1 MSDVILLPYHQD
13 ERLDDAA
20 IVLPADVDATLVD
33 PALPVADSQ
42 WPRLVALYEEL
53 ASAVAAGLGRGG
65 LRAVVV
71 GDCLASLGTLAG
83 LQRAGHDPSIVWF
96 DAHGD
101 IHTIASSTSQYL
113 GGMPLRMMIG
123 GDPDRLTGPLGIRTL
138 AEDRAVLVDAR
149 DLDPGEVE
157 FLATSRVRRSS
168 VDELTAADLPP
179 GPVLIH
185 IDLDVIDA
193 AEVPGMRFPV
203 GHGPSSDA
211 VLAAVARLYATGR
224 VVLLS
229 LSCPW
234 YRTDDE
240 QLARQRTAL
249 IERFLA
255 GRIGVVARL
264 KVSHGA
270 DDVAVR
276 RNRTD
281 SVRISPFEAS
291 RGASRPS
298 VSPARRIRG

>member
-1 MSDVILLPYHQD
+1 MRS
-13 ERLDDAA
+13 
-20 IVLPADVDATLVD
+20 
-33 PALPVADSQ
+33 
-42 WPRLVALYEEL
+42 WPRRWRQG
-53 ASAVAAGLGRGG
+53 SAAAGCARSWSATAWRRSGR
-65 LRAVVV
+65 
-71 GDCLASLGTLAG
+71 LAG

-113 GGMPLRMMIG
+113 GGMPLRMIIG
-123 GDPDRLTGPLGIRTL
+123 GDPDELTGPLGDRTL
-138 AEDRAVLVDAR
+138 ADDRAVLVDAR

-168 VDELTAADLPP
+168 VDELTADDLPP

-203 GHGPSSDA
+203 ADGPSSDA

-249 IERFLA
+249 IRPVLD
-255 GRIGVVARL
+255 GRLGL
-264 KVSHGA
+264 
-270 DDVAVR
+270 
-276 RNRTD
+276 
-281 SVRISPFEAS
+281 P
-291 RGASRPS
+291 
-298 VSPARRIRG
+298 PA

>member
-1 MSDVILLPYHQD
+1 M
-13 ERLDDAA
+13 
-20 IVLPADVDATLVD
+20 
-33 PALPVADSQ
+33 
-42 WPRLVALYEEL
+42 
-53 ASAVAAGLGRGG
+53 AAGLRGGG

-179 GPVLIH
+179 GPVLVH

-203 GHGPSSDA
+203 GRRPQLGCGPRGGRPPLRHRPGRVA
-211 VLAAVARLYATGR
+211 QPLLPVVPNRRRAARLASGR
-224 VVLLS
+224 
-229 LSCPW
+229 P
-234 YRTDDE
+234 
-240 QLARQRTAL
+240 
-249 IERFLA
+249 
-255 GRIGVVARL
+255 
-264 KVSHGA
+264 
-270 DDVAVR
+270 
-276 RNRTD
+276 
-281 SVRISPFEAS
+281 
-291 RGASRPS
+291 
-298 VSPARRIRG
+298 